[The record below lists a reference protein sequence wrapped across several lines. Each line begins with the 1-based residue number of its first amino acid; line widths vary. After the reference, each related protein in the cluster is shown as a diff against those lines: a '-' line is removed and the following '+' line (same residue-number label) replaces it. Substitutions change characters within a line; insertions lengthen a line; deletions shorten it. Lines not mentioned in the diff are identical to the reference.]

1 MKVLI
6 AGSAGQLGRALQATA
21 PTGATILAPA
31 EADFDIL
38 DAQKVRAVVE
48 ATRPDLVINAAAYT
62 AVDKAETEADTAEAV
77 NGTAAGTLAT
87 AAAAV
92 GARFAHV
99 STDFVFDGRAA
110 DPIAPD
116 ATPAPLGVYGA
127 TKLSGE
133 RKVAAAHATPL
144 ILRTA
149 WVYAA
154 HGNNFVHTM
163 LRLMRERPEIR
174 VVADQVGTPTHADS
188 LARAI
193 WALDAAGATGIHH
206 WTDAG
211 VASWYDFAVAIHDDA
226 LALGLLERP
235 VAVVP
240 IRTSDYPTPARR
252 PAMSVLDKGSSWAIT
267 GPAAHWQAELRLA
280 LGAIKALAAPQKGA

>member
-1 MKVLI
+1 MKILI

-21 PTGATILAPA
+21 PAGAELVAPP
-31 EADFDIL
+31 EAAFDIL
-38 DAQKVRAVVE
+38 DAGRVRAVVAE
-48 ATRPDLVINAAAYT
+48 ARPDLVINAAAYT
-62 AVDKAETEADTAEAV
+62 AVDKAETDADTAEAV
-77 NGTAAGTLAT
+77 NGTAAGTLAA

-99 STDFVFDGRAA
+99 STDFVFDGRSA
-110 DPIAPD
+110 DPIPPD
-116 ATPAPLGVYGA
+116 AAPAPLGVYGA

-133 RKVAAAHATPL
+133 RQVMAAHPSPL
-144 ILRTA
+144 VVRTA

-154 HGNNFVHTM
+154 KGNNFVHTM
-163 LRLMRERPEIR
+163 LRLLRERPEVR

-193 WALDAAGATGIHH
+193 WALDAAGITGIHH

-211 VASWYDFAVAIHDDA
+211 VASWYDFAVAIRDEA
-226 LALGLLERP
+226 LALGLLERAVP
-235 VAVVP
+235 VVP

-267 GPAAHWQAELRLA
+267 GPAAHWRTELRLA
-280 LGAIKALAAPQKGA
+280 LEAIRADTRPTEGK